1 MLSDQT
7 LSTATAIQRKMY
19 TSLTEVADLT
29 DQLSQAVDR
38 QDQVSVRMFLSMR
51 QDEIN
56 QLTNCKAILQRQCA
70 ELPAEE
76 GAQLRQILAGTADW
90 APATQAGQILQHQ
103 VERNRA
109 LLKRVQQ
116 ADQAVSRRLGGP
128 TSYYAK
134 HGK

>member
-29 DQLSQAVDR
+29 DQLSQSVDR
-38 QDQVSVRMFLSMR
+38 RDQVSVQMFLSMR
-51 QDEIN
+51 QEEIN
-56 QLTNCKAILQRQCA
+56 QLTSCKAILQRQCA
-70 ELPAEE
+70 ELSPED
-76 GAQLRQILAGTADW
+76 GALLRQLLTGQVSQPPTS
-90 APATQAGQILQHQ
+90 PAGQALLQQ
-103 VERNRA
+103 VEKNRA
-109 LLKRVQQ
+109 LLERVCR

-134 HGK
+134 NGK

>member
-7 LSTATAIQRKMY
+7 LATATAIQRKMY

-38 QDQVSVRMFLSMR
+38 RDQVSVRMFLSMR
-51 QDEIN
+51 QEEID
-56 QLTNCKAILQRQCA
+56 QLTNYKAMLHRQCA
-70 ELPAEE
+70 ELPPED
-76 GAQLRQILAGTADW
+76 GTLLDQILTGKTSQS
-90 APATQAGQILQHQ
+90 PTSPAGQALLQQ
-103 VERNRA
+103 VEKNQT
-109 LLKRVQQ
+109 LLERVCR

-134 HGK
+134 NGK

>member
-7 LSTATAIQRKMY
+7 LSTASAIQRKMY

-38 QDQVSVRMFLSMR
+38 RDQVSVQMFLSMR
-51 QDEIN
+51 QEEIN
-56 QLTNCKAILQRQCA
+56 QLSSYKAILQRQCA
-70 ELPAEE
+70 ELPSED
-76 GAQLRQILAGTADW
+76 GTLLHQLLTGKASQPPTS
-90 APATQAGQILQHQ
+90 PAGQALVQQ
-103 VERNRA
+103 VAKNRA
-109 LLKRVQQ
+109 LLDRVCR

-134 HGK
+134 NGK

>member
-29 DQLSQAVDR
+29 DQLSQSVDR
-38 QDQVSVRMFLSMR
+38 RDQVSVQMFLSMR
-51 QDEIN
+51 QEEIN
-56 QLTNCKAILQRQCA
+56 QLTSCKAILQRQCA
-70 ELPAEE
+70 ELPPED
-76 GAQLRQILAGTADW
+76 GALLRQMLTGQVSQPPTS
-90 APATQAGQILQHQ
+90 PAGQALLQQ

-109 LLKRVQQ
+109 LLERIFR

-128 TSYYAK
+128 TSYYSK
-134 HGK
+134 NGK